1 LPAIAGT
8 FRSTLLD
15 VTTPARSAATVA
27 LLTAGGLAMRA
38 IVLRILALFGA
49 VALSCAAWVLTPAEY
64 ALIAPLLPQQDG
76 ESVCLTGSFTSQVMN
91 VEDWSKAKMEP
102 TKHLSPDGK
111 PYMRPVPPVMK
122 DKSVRAFTLQLVYD
136 TRTSDYDWIYNF
148 RLAADVEGVGTMFAA
163 GECPWYAK
171 DKVWGW
177 DKRQI
182 TGNTTDLYCY
192 IDCDGGGFS
201 LDRAPATP
209 ALLMSFDPSIGLKMK
224 GGCGGGGIYR
234 IKPATSGVTF
244 RLQTASAETCRPL
257 EEWASR

>member
-1 LPAIAGT
+1 
-8 FRSTLLD
+8 
-15 VTTPARSAATVA
+15 
-27 LLTAGGLAMRA
+27 
-38 IVLRILALFGA
+38 
-49 VALSCAAWVLTPAEY
+49 
-64 ALIAPLLPQQDG
+64 
-76 ESVCLTGSFTSQVMN
+76 
-91 VEDWSKAKMEP
+91 
-102 TKHLSPDGK
+102 
-111 PYMRPVPPVMK
+111 
-122 DKSVRAFTLQLVYD
+122 
-136 TRTSDYDWIYNF
+136 
-148 RLAADVEGVGTMFAA
+148 MFAA